1 MIDAVGLESEGNQ
14 AARSNCSSSHRCHRS
29 AHRGSTWFLL
39 SRCKDKHYF
48 VNFQIFEPF
57 SSIFHHLSNNIH
69 TQPNAPFHKIIKI
82 LWNYFCVFNA
92 IGTDTDIPQYD
103 EVKFVQ
109 MPHKNHDRF
118 LIIDDSVYLLGASVK
133 DMGNGLCA
141 VTKLTATPE
150 TVLELLK

>member
-1 MIDAVGLESEGNQ
+1 M
-14 AARSNCSSSHRCHRS
+14 
-29 AHRGSTWFLL
+29 
-39 SRCKDKHYF
+39 
-48 VNFQIFEPF
+48 
-57 SSIFHHLSNNIH
+57 
-69 TQPNAPFHKIIKI
+69 
-82 LWNYFCVFNA
+82 WNYFCVFNA

-109 MPHKNHDRF
+109 LPHKNHDRF